1 MPDIPPSLRS
11 DVEII
16 PAEYNRKKGLLIKD
30 SLGLI
35 ADPVFVQGMGVF
47 ILTRLDGRTT
57 LEDIWSLLVQQTR
70 DLSLTREQIAEVISR
85 FDESFLLD
93 SPAYRAGKKNILDA
107 YARETIRRAALAGS
121 AYPGEEAD
129 LRLYLD
135 DVLTA
140 GPVGENDPP
149 SESIRAVVAP
159 HIDIGVG
166 RSLYSRAYNAVR
178 TWKPCRIVILGT
190 GHHLNDAFFS
200 LTNKDFET
208 PLGLVRADKE
218 WINNLRAAGEEL
230 ISSADIVH
238 RSEHSIEFQL
248 LFCQRIFGPTFSIVP
263 VLCGSFSGLLSSV
276 TRPAE
281 VPGIEAMSRTLRR
294 MLDESPDTLV
304 VAGVDLSHIGLKF
317 GHSESALSL
326 LLDTREFDDRQ
337 MDHICEGDIQ
347 AFWEGERR
355 SGSRFNVC
363 GFSALSF
370 LMEVF
375 PDLQGVRLGYD
386 IWREEPTQSA
396 VSFAAMVLMKKEK
409 RK

>member
-16 PAEYNRKKGLLIKD
+16 PAEYNGKKGLLIRD

-47 ILTRLDGRTT
+47 ILTQLDGLTT
-57 LEDIWSLLVQQTR
+57 LEDIWSSLVQQSG
-70 DLSLTREQIAEVISR
+70 DLSLSREQIGDIISR
-85 FDESFLLD
+85 FDEACLLD
-93 SPAYRAGKKNILDA
+93 SPTYHAGKKNILDA
-107 YARETIRRAALAGS
+107 YSRESVRRAALAGTS
-121 AYPGEEAD
+121 YPGEEAD
-129 LRLYLD
+129 LRLFLD
-135 DVLTA
+135 DVLSA
-140 GPVGENDPP
+140 DPGGDFDLP
-149 SESIRAVVAP
+149 SESIRAVIAP

-166 RSLYSRAYNAVR
+166 RTLYAGAYNAVR
-178 TWKPCRIVILGT
+178 EWKPRRIVILGT
-190 GHHLNDAFFS
+190 GHHLSDAFFS
-200 LTNKDFET
+200 LTDKDFET
-208 PLGLVRADKE
+208 PLGTVRADHE
-218 WINNLRAAGEEL
+218 WIDNLRAAGEEL
-230 ISSADIVH
+230 ISPADIVH

-248 LFCQRIFGPTFSIVP
+248 LFCQRIFGPSFSIVP
-263 VLCGSFSGLLSSV
+263 LLCGSFRELLSSV
-276 TRPAE
+276 SRPTE
-281 VPGIEAMSRTLRR
+281 VPGLEAMSRTLRH

-326 LLDTREFDDRQ
+326 LLETREFDDRQ
-337 MDHICEGDIQ
+337 MERFCEGDIE
-347 AFWEGERR
+347 AFWEGERH

-375 PDLQGVRLGYD
+375 PDLKGVRIGYD

-396 VSFAAMVLMKKEK
+396 VSFASMVLKKKEK
-409 RK
+409 LK